1 MLQRG
6 RPMPLVGSAPDGTQP
21 IRQRLVAAEGMI
33 TGSSPLRRQRLSI
46 SARVPLSSAAS

>member
-6 RPMPLVGSAPDGTQP
+6 RPMPLVGSASDGTQP
-21 IRQRLVAAEGMI
+21 IRQRLVAADGTI

-46 SARVPLSSAAS
+46 SAMVPLFSAAN